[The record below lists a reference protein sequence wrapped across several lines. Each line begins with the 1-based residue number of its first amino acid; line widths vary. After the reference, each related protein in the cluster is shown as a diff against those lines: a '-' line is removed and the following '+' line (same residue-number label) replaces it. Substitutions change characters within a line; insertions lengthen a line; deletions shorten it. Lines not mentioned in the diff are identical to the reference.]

1 MKIPQG
7 KSIEKKYCK
16 IVQARAMIIA
26 ENRVVQKACTEK
38 ENRALL
44 DFTRICEYTE
54 NNRVEAKTA
63 LGGFPESLWETYS
76 AFANTMGGYILLGV
90 TENPDKTFSTVDLP
104 DAEKLLAEFYVKV
117 NDPKRVSVN
126 LIRNRDLYTATVNG
140 NHIAVIYVPRATRE
154 QRPVYVDGDIHNT
167 FIRNGEGDIRLS
179 EEQIRKMVREREEA
193 RKLSDSMR
201 YMGAITVWLTDHASA
216 STRELAK
223 KLELSTS
230 QVRRYLNR
238 LMAKGV
244 VEKQG
249 NGPATRYRLKRKPG

>member
-1 MKIPQG
+1 M
-7 KSIEKKYCK
+7 
-16 IVQARAMIIA
+16 
-26 ENRVVQKACTEK
+26 
-38 ENRALL
+38 L
-44 DFTRICEYTE
+44 DFSRISEYTE

-90 TENPDKTFSTVDLP
+90 TENQDRTFSTVDLP

-117 NDPKRVSVN
+117 NDPNRVSVN
-126 LIRNRDLYTATVNG
+126 LIRNRDLYTTMVNG
-140 NHIAVIYVPRATRE
+140 DHIAVIYVPRAGRVD
-154 QRPVYVDGDIHNT
+154 RPVYVDGDIHNS
-167 FIRNGEGDIRLS
+167 FVRNGEGDIRLS
-179 EEQIRKMVREREEA
+179 MEQIQRMIREREDVKAYQAGKENDVA
-193 RKLSDSMR
+193 IAKAGRDPEKTRRIAAQSAAAKVAAGQKSLPDSVR

-216 STRELAK
+216 SARELAK
-223 KLELSTS
+223 RLELSIS

-249 NGPATRYRLKRKPG
+249 NGPAVRYRLKRKPG

>member
-1 MKIPQG
+1 M
-7 KSIEKKYCK
+7 
-16 IVQARAMIIA
+16 
-26 ENRVVQKACTEK
+26 
-38 ENRALL
+38 L

-126 LIRNRDLYTATVNG
+126 LIR
-140 NHIAVIYVPRATRE
+140 
-154 QRPVYVDGDIHNT
+154 
-167 FIRNGEGDIRLS
+167 
-179 EEQIRKMVREREEA
+179 
-193 RKLSDSMR
+193 
-201 YMGAITVWLTDHASA
+201 
-216 STRELAK
+216 
-223 KLELSTS
+223 
-230 QVRRYLNR
+230 

>member
-1 MKIPQG
+1 M
-7 KSIEKKYCK
+7 
-16 IVQARAMIIA
+16 
-26 ENRVVQKACTEK
+26 
-38 ENRALL
+38 L

-179 EEQIRKMVREREEA
+179 EEQIQKMVRERPCSKIQAQTEA
-193 RKLSDSMR
+193 
-201 YMGAITVWLTDHASA
+201 G
-216 STRELAK
+216 
-223 KLELSTS
+223 
-230 QVRRYLNR
+230 VRRKSR
-238 LMAKGV
+238 RSVFSGKKV
-244 VEKQG
+244 
-249 NGPATRYRLKRKPG
+249 RYSWKNCSIKIPT

>member
-1 MKIPQG
+1 M
-7 KSIEKKYCK
+7 
-16 IVQARAMIIA
+16 
-26 ENRVVQKACTEK
+26 
-38 ENRALL
+38 L

-117 NDPKRVSVN
+117 NNPKRVSVN
-126 LIRNRDLYTATVNG
+126 LIQNRDLYTATVDG
-140 NHIAVIYVPRATRE
+140 NHIAVIHVPRATRR

-167 FIRNGEGDIRLS
+167 FVRNGEGDIRLT
-179 EEQIRKMVREREEA
+179 EAQIQKMIREREPGPEKRSGQKKGAEA
-193 RKLSDSMR
+193 VKTPGKTGFPDSLR

-216 STRELAK
+216 SAKELAAR
-223 KLELSTS
+223 LELSTS
-230 QVRRYLNR
+230 QTRRYVNR
-238 LMAKGV
+238 LMEKGV
-244 VEKQG
+244 AEKQG
-249 NGPATRYRLKRKPG
+249 RGPATRYRLKRKPG